1 MKNVQLDNNIF
12 IFPQVITAMYVRDKT
27 VESSRK
33 VIQEVEMMV
42 DIMKEAF
49 STNMDKM
56 NWMSEHSR

>member
-1 MKNVQLDNNIF
+1 
-12 IFPQVITAMYVRDKT
+12 

-56 NWMSEHSR
+56 SWMSEHSR

>member
-1 MKNVQLDNNIF
+1 
-12 IFPQVITAMYVRDKT
+12 MYVRDKT